1 MCVPLCQQKIAETML
16 NRRNFIKTVGAITA
30 VAAAASLDQKAAA
43 SVNAAPQQN
52 ISYSNVVDLTHT
64 LHPDF
69 QTYSGEKQID
79 LKKVFSL
86 KKDGYNL
93 NGYNLSNEHVG
104 THMDAPFH
112 FSDRD
117 SADAIPAQN
126 LVGALAVIDITD
138 KTRLNSDAQL
148 TMEDLK
154 AWERKWG
161 RIPDGAVV
169 AMYSGWERYV
179 NYPQFR
185 NADSKGIMHFPG
197 FHIDAINYLLEMR
210 SVKGIMVDTLS
221 LDYGKSA
228 DFAVHYK
235 WLPSNRWGIECA
247 ANLGKLPASGATVV
261 VGGPKIAGATGGP
274 SRVLALV

>member
-1 MCVPLCQQKIAETML
+1 MCVPLCQKKIEETML
-16 NRRNFIKTVGAITA
+16 NRRSFMKTVGAVTA
-30 VAAAASLDQKAAA
+30 VAAAASAGRVAAA
-43 SVNAAPQQN
+43 STPAAPQH
-52 ISYSNVVDLTHT
+52 ISFSNVVDLTHT

-69 QTYSGEKQID
+69 QTYGGEKQLD
-79 LKKVFSL
+79 VKKLFSL

-104 THMDAPFH
+104 THMDAPIH
-112 FSDRD
+112 FSDKD

-126 LVGALAVIDITD
+126 LVGELVVVNIVD
-138 KTRLNSDAQL
+138 KTLKNSDAEL
-148 TMEDLK
+148 TVEDLK

-161 RIPDGAVV
+161 RISDGAVV
-169 AMYSGWERYV
+169 AMFSGWEKYV

-185 NADSKGIMHFPG
+185 NADAKGVMHFPG

-235 WLPSNRWGIECA
+235 WLPANKWGIECA
-247 ANLGKLPASGATVV
+247 ANLGKLPARGATVV